1 VNTTS
6 SGKEQG
12 AATPSETQA
21 QKTAVAGPT
30 PPPARSEPPLSP
42 VQQRVLTALSEDRQ
56 LSFSVLSSR
65 AGASPEELRVA
76 LEALRARGLVSR
88 LNTVV
93 ESYAARFPGLRV
105 GD

>member
-1 VNTTS
+1 MNTTS
-6 SGKEQG
+6 SGNEQRV
-12 AATPSETQA
+12 TSPSETQA
-21 QKTAVAGPT
+21 PRGTADSSA
-30 PPPARSEPPLSP
+30 PAPALSAAPLSP

-56 LSFSVLSSR
+56 LSFSVLGSR
-65 AGASPEELRVA
+65 AGASAEELRVA
-76 LEALRARGLVSR
+76 LEGLRARGLVSR